1 MKKVAHPNCV
11 LLHEV
16 YDESNKTYMV
26 LDLITGGTV
35 MVCMC
40 PSKSLPCISLRVSL
54 PAPLSVHLS
63 LRNRCV
69 SWPQDRIIEIDHFSE
84 KDAASVT
91 ADVSHI
97 IQFSA
102 FLMLYWHARSCCTHA
117 CFIHAVMCVCV

>member
-40 PSKSLPCISLRVSL
+40 PSSFSHLAFYRVCMS
-54 PAPLSVHLS
+54 
-63 LRNRCV
+63 
-69 SWPQDRIIEIDHFSE
+69 SW
-84 KDAASVT
+84 
-91 ADVSHI
+91 SH
-97 IQFSA
+97 S
-102 FLMLYWHARSCCTHA
+102 Y
-117 CFIHAVMCVCV
+117 

>member
-40 PSKSLPCISLRVSL
+40 LLHPCHVFPYASLFLLLYPCIS
-54 PAPLSVHLS
+54 P
-63 LRNRCV
+63 CV
-69 SWPQDRIIEIDHFSE
+69 IAVYLGRRT
-84 KDAASVT
+84 AS
-91 ADVSHI
+91 
-97 IQFSA
+97 
-102 FLMLYWHARSCCTHA
+102 
-117 CFIHAVMCVCV
+117 